1 MSDDFDIDK
10 FLSESF
16 KNVEKKIQNKSKK
29 VEKLINKYNNIENVT
44 LSLKEEEK
52 LSNQKVNLPSI
63 PKFSLN
69 DYNFE
74 NVINTKV
81 FEELNL
87 PNLKGENIKLE
98 NILKPLFPNDKV
110 YENEFKSADKNFI
123 LDRFIGNSRKID
135 KDEIPPIAQST
146 NLKIN
151 KFKKIKESELI
162 RQLKNDPSLNYSEL
176 ISMNTLWNEYINNLL
191 NKSLQPDTI
200 YSKMLKADL
209 HGCIIEVTN
218 SKNSNLIGIKGLN
231 LLETR
236 RTFNILCE
244 DNKLRTILKKSTNFK
259 IQLPYVEKNYFVKI
273 IGDNFMYKAVERTK
287 AKFKNKYNL

>member
-16 KNVEKKIQNKSKK
+16 KKVEKKIESKSKK
-29 VEKLINKYNNIENVT
+29 AEKLINKYNKLENATMSIEVEKIRNQTLNVT
-44 LSLKEEEK
+44 K
-52 LSNQKVNLPSI
+52 I

-74 NVINTKV
+74 NVINTKI
-81 FEELNL
+81 FEELSL
-87 PNLKGENIKLE
+87 PNLKGENLKLE

-110 YENEFKSADKNFI
+110 YENEFKNADKNFI
-123 LDRFIGNSRKID
+123 LDKFIGNSRKID
-135 KDEIPPIAQST
+135 KDEIPPMIQST

-151 KFKKIKESELI
+151 KFKKIKESQLI
-162 RQLKNDPSLNYSEL
+162 KELKNDLSLKYSDL

-200 YSKMLKADL
+200 FSKMLKADL

-218 SKNSNLIGIKGLN
+218 SKNLNQIGIKGLN

-236 RTFNILCE
+236 RTFNLLCE
-244 DNKLRTILKKSTNFK
+244 DNKLRTILKKGTCFK